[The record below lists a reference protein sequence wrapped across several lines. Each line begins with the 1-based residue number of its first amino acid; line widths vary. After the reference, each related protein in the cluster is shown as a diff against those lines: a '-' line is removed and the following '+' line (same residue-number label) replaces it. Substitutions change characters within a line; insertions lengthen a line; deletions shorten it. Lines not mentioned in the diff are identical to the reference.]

1 VLSHDPTVLF
11 STPDYDAYWQQMGAD
26 TATASSNA
34 VHVTSGWSGH
44 AIPYVHP
51 ALVVEALKQLVAAD
65 QATDHTLAAC
75 GTAFTELGGVCQ

>member
-1 VLSHDPTVLF
+1 
-11 STPDYDAYWQQMGAD
+11 MGAE
-26 TATASSNA
+26 TATVSSIA
-34 VHVTSGWSGH
+34 VRETSGWSGH

-51 ALVVEALKQLVAAD
+51 ALVIEALKQLVAAD